1 MQPKNPLEPLRRDA
15 QNRALCTAMS
25 KRSRETCNSPAMHG
39 QRVCRMH
46 GGSIPAAKKKAKL
59 RLAEL
64 VDPAIGTLAREMTD
78 QKNAS
83 RDKQAAANSILDRAG
98 WGRVQKIETA
108 DAKEQ
113 LVERLLQMQAEEIED
128 VEEYLTEEEVAA
140 EQNGAT
146 DG

>member
-46 GGSIPAAKKKAKL
+46 GGSIPAAKNKARL

-64 VDPAIGTLAREMTD
+64 VDPAITLLAREMNDGTN
-78 QKNAS
+78 KS
-83 RDKQAAANSILDRAG
+83 GEKQAAANSILDRAG

-113 LVERLLQMQAEEIED
+113 LIERLLQMQAEEIED
-128 VEEYLTEEEVAA
+128 SEEYLTEEEATA
-140 EQNGAT
+140 EET
-146 DG
+146 PLDE